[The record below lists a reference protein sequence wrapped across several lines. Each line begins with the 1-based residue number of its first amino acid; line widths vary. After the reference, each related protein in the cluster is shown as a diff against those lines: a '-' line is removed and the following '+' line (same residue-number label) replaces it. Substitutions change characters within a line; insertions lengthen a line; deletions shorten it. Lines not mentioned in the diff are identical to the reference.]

1 MTVEPRFE
9 ITNKGRVRC
18 IYHTQNNSIHRPKSK
33 SNLLPTQLVGE
44 DLTCKTCENY
54 KKDDCYFSREE
65 LDEIDPGNLI
75 NLHTHVCK
83 LCGERIHNMH
93 SIVYKHY
100 YEEKY
105 SVDIPLICCD
115 CYKTL
120 SNYNHDI
127 ITSLLSKS
135 VKETSNLFFLAWII
149 FSVLFF
155 MAIFSI
161 KSLLAFGGLMVL
173 FFSFSLWSLNKI
185 LKILKGLKYYKKN
198 FQAIRKVDA
207 EDT

>member
-1 MTVEPRFE
+1 MTIEPRFE
-9 ITNKGRVRC
+9 ITSEGKVRC
-18 IYHTQNNSIHRPKSK
+18 IHHTQYSSTHRPKLKNDS
-33 SNLLPTQLVGE
+33 LPTQLMGE
-44 DLTCKTCENY
+44 ALTCKTCDHY
-54 KKDDCYFSREE
+54 KKENCYFSRKE
-65 LDEIDPGNLI
+65 LDHIDPGNLI

-105 SVDIPLICCD
+105 NVDIPLICCD
-115 CYKTL
+115 CYETL
-120 SNYNHDI
+120 NSYNHNI

-135 VKETSNLFFLAWII
+135 VKETSNLFFLAWIV

-161 KSLLAFGGLMVL
+161 KSIFAFGALMIL
-173 FFSFSLWSLNKI
+173 FFSFSLWSLNRI
-185 LKILKGLKYYKKN
+185 SKILKGLKFYKNN
-198 FQAIRKVDA
+198 FKPRESAGIKD
-207 EDT
+207 D